1 MTSDHCNW
9 RPLEI
14 CFLHLANECFAATVI
29 GKPFLRWLKG
39 DFRDDVFHHGVDFL
53 FSHWLDFVPNFIA
66 RSSVVFYREIKCRD
80 HSSWDWEAYGWCTG
94 DLDHFGLKLSWFCV
108 QTSRSGFRW
117 PSSSANSANSR
128 PSSPFMILKSS
139 SLILWCSC
147 LPRRPNCW
155 VSSQHIVW
163 IKDSGVLPP
172 SFSLFQRISSSSSD
186 SRRAC
191 RGQPRE
197 AVSLFRPV
205 LVCRN
210 WILCREQWI
219 GYILC
224 ISSVCQVMQSLFS
237 GFLVRNPHHVCRS
250 SKVLSSADS

>member
-1 MTSDHCNW
+1 MPGPLVLRLGGLRLMYW
-9 RPLEI
+9 RNNTTE
-14 CFLHLANECFAATVI
+14 HLSPPVWNILGWNCLGFAF
-29 GKPFLRWLKG
+29 KPPGL
-39 DFRDDVFHHGVDFL
+39 VFVG
-53 FSHWLDFVPNFIA
+53 I
-66 RSSVVFYREIKCRD
+66 
-80 HSSWDWEAYGWCTG
+80 
-94 DLDHFGLKLSWFCV
+94 
-108 QTSRSGFRW
+108 
-117 PSSSANSANSR
+117 SANSANSR

-155 VSSQHIVW
+155 VSSHRIVW
-163 IKDSGVLPP
+163 VKDSGVLPP
-172 SFSLFQRISSSSSD
+172 SFSLFQKISSSSSD